1 MSSGRTHDRITLWT
15 LPLVVVGAFWLTL
28 DAGLTAVVCLGFL
41 LGGWMLGPDL
51 DIHSVQ
57 YKRWGWLRW
66 IWLPYR
72 GSMRHR
78 SPWSHGPVIG
88 TLIRVLYASLWI
100 SLVAVMVVDVLNG
113 LGRTA
118 LTWEALVAGARWHL
132 HSHWPHWLA
141 LVVGLE
147 LGALSH
153 YTADWLSSAWK
164 RRQSGSKKRGLRR
177 DGPRNRPKDGSN
189 RSSNRNPK
197 KARSRKSSTPPR
209 RTSPTSGAAHSR
221 KRRSHPEDHDAQS

>member
-15 LPLVVVGAFWLTL
+15 LPLVVLLAFRITLDGWLT
-28 DAGLTAVVCLGFL
+28 GLVCLGFL
-41 LGGWMLGPDL
+41 LGGWVFGPDL

-78 SPWSHGPVIG
+78 SRWSHGPVIG
-88 TLIRVLYASLWI
+88 TVIRVAYI
-100 SLVAVMVVDVLNG
+100 SIWLALAAIVVIDVLNG
-113 LGRTA
+113 MGHTA
-118 LTWEALVAGARWHL
+118 VTWEEVFGGIGGHL
-132 HSHWPHWLA
+132 HTHWPRWVA
-141 LVVGLE
+141 LLVGLE

-164 RRQSGSKKRGLRR
+164 RRSKGSKRSTARAASSAAKAKPAKAKPRR
-177 DGPRNRPKDGSN
+177 SASGG
-189 RSSNRNPK
+189 
-197 KARSRKSSTPPR
+197 KARLQPGQKR
-209 RTSPTSGAAHSR
+209 SP
-221 KRRSHPEDHDAQS
+221 KQRSPKP

>member
-15 LPLVVVGAFWLTL
+15 LPLVVLLAFWATL
-28 DAGLTAVVCLGFL
+28 DSWLTVLVCLGFL
-41 LGGWMLGPDL
+41 LGGWVFGPDL

-78 SPWSHGPVIG
+78 SPLSHGPVIG
-88 TLIRVLYASLWI
+88 TLIRVVYLSIWLI
-100 SLVAVMVVDVLNG
+100 LGGGAVVLLLNTLGYMTLTWGDLAGG
-113 LGRTA
+113 LGTHLRT
-118 LTWEALVAGARWHL
+118 
-132 HSHWPHWLA
+132 HWPRWLA

-164 RRQSGSKKRGLRR
+164 RRTKVAKKSAPQSIAKQAAPPPK
-177 DGPRNRPKDGSN
+177 PRQASPSGGC
-189 RSSNRNPK
+189 
-197 KARSRKSSTPPR
+197 R
-209 RTSPTSGAAHSR
+209 RTAR
-221 KRRSHPEDHDAQS
+221 KK

>member
-1 MSSGRTHDRITLWT
+1 MSSGRTHDRITLWA
-15 LPLVVVGAFWLTL
+15 LPLVVLTAFRVTL
-28 DAGLTAVVCLGFL
+28 SGWLTAVVCLGFL

-78 SPWSHGPVIG
+78 SQWSHGPIIG
-88 TLIRVLYASLWI
+88 TVVRVLYLSLWL
-100 SLVAVMVVDVLNG
+100 SLGGIVIIDWLNG
-113 LGRTA
+113 AQRTA
-118 LTWEALVAGARWHL
+118 LTWGELVDGLGWALVTY
-132 HSHWPHWLA
+132 WPWWLA

-153 YTADWLSSAWK
+153 YVTDWVSSSTK
-164 RRQSGSKKRGLRR
+164 KKRGKSAKRGKGRR
-177 DGPRNRPKDGSN
+177 R
-189 RSSNRNPK
+189 
-197 KARSRKSSTPPR
+197 
-209 RTSPTSGAAHSR
+209 
-221 KRRSHPEDHDAQS
+221 